1 MTKRLIQIIEVNM
14 KVGPGISDK
23 AQVYCGSESSGGIDE
38 SRSKRVGLSLR
49 VGLIGD
55 GEFHTYSFDM
65 SKIAGWDGLITEIQ
79 IYPLS
84 TSGTDIEIDYI
95 RFA

>member
-1 MTKRLIQIIEVNM
+1 
-14 KVGPGISDK
+14 
-23 AQVYCGSESSGGIDE
+23 
-38 SRSKRVGLSLR
+38 LR